1 MVSVT
6 EIPYSRLLGIVQEH
20 ISRNYSALLTN
31 KDRNQ
36 YLFVYL
42 EKYIRDNGY
51 TVRGM
56 TTEQILKK
64 LYDDMVRYSI
74 LTAYLDDPDVEEI
87 NVNAWD
93 DVAVTYMN
101 GQTVKLPEH
110 FYSPGQA
117 VDTVKRLLQ
126 NSGMVIDNASPISM
140 GHLNS
145 RVRITVLKTPIVDE
159 EVGIAVS
166 IRILH
171 PQTINLERLRETGF
185 AEQEMLDFL
194 LFCLRHHV
202 SIAVAG
208 VTSSGKTTLLNAL
221 LGKVSDEKRVFT
233 IETGSRELSLVRK
246 RDGRTENNVVHT
258 LSRPSDNPSFDITQE
273 NLLEAALRFHPDLI
287 CVGEMRN
294 VECYAAVQA
303 TQTGHTVISSV
314 HARTAEE
321 THRRIALL
329 CEQRMPMP
337 FEIALMLA
345 VEAFPI
351 VVTTNL
357 LENHERKIV
366 TITECSVSKTGT
378 PRYRVL
384 WAYEIEDSES
394 AEDGRLSIRGKFR
407 KTNSMSES
415 LKSRFRQAAAPV
427 PEIRKFMRLEK
438 QA

>member
-1 MVSVT
+1 MAMT
-6 EIPYSRLLGIVQEH
+6 EISYLRLLGIVQEQ
-20 ISRNYSALLTN
+20 ISKNYSALLTN
-31 KDRNQ
+31 QARNR
-36 YLFVYL
+36 YLPVYL

-51 TVRGM
+51 TVNGM
-56 TTEQILKK
+56 PTEQVLKK

-74 LTAYLDDPDVEEI
+74 LTAYLDDPTVEEI

-101 GQTVKLPEH
+101 GQTVKLKEH

-145 RVRITVLKTPIVDE
+145 RIRITVLKTPIVDE
-159 EVGIAVS
+159 EIGIAVS
-166 IRILH
+166 IRVLH
-171 PQTINLERLRETGF
+171 PQSINLEKLLNTGF
-185 AEQEMLDFL
+185 AEPEMLDFL

-202 SIAVAG
+202 SVVVAG

-221 LGKVSDEKRVFT
+221 LESVPDEKRIFT
-233 IETGSRELSLVRK
+233 IETGSRELSLVKR

-258 LSRPSDNPSFDITQE
+258 LSRPSENPSFDISQE

-321 THRRIALL
+321 SHRRIALL

-366 TITECSVSKTGT
+366 SITECSVAKNGA
-378 PRYRVL
+378 PHYRVL
-384 WAYEIEDSES
+384 WAYEVENSEP
-394 AEDGRLSIRGKFR
+394 ELHGELSIRGRFR
-407 KTNSMSES
+407 KVHPMSET
-415 LKSRFRQAAAPV
+415 LKSRFQQAAAPLS
-427 PEIRKFMRLEK
+427 EIRKFMKMEK
-438 QA
+438 PL